1 MKEENLEKLFATAR
15 RAGAEGSPSMPAGF
29 AEGVLR
35 QHRQRVQEN
44 RAFFRAS
51 VLSIATALII
61 LGTVLGINFETSNS
75 SGSDDQES
83 AVEVAYVVLDADGE
97 ATWCSPSSFLLG
109 ASSAL

>member
-15 RAGAEGSPSMPAGF
+15 RAGVEGTPSMPAGF
-29 AEGVLR
+29 AEGVLQ

-44 RAFFRAS
+44 RVFFRTS
-51 VLSIATALII
+51 ILSIATALII

-83 AVEVAYVVLDADGE
+83 TVEMAYVIWDPVGN
-97 ATWCSPSSFLLG
+97 
-109 ASSAL
+109 

>member
-15 RAGAEGSPSMPAGF
+15 RVEAEGTPSMPAGF
-29 AEGVLR
+29 AEGVLQ

-51 VLSIATALII
+51 ILSIATALII
-61 LGTVLGINFETSNS
+61 LGTVLGINFETSSS

-83 AVEVAYVVLDADGE
+83 TVEMAY
-97 ATWCSPSSFLLG
+97 
-109 ASSAL
+109 ALWDPVGN

>member
-1 MKEENLEKLFATAR
+1 MKEENLEKLFARAR
-15 RAGAEGSPSMPAGF
+15 QVGAEGIPPMPAGF

-51 VLSIATALII
+51 FLSIATALII

-83 AVEVAYVVLDADGE
+83 TVEMAYVIWDPVGN
-97 ATWCSPSSFLLG
+97 
-109 ASSAL
+109 

>member
-15 RAGAEGSPSMPAGF
+15 RVGGEGAPSMPAGF
-29 AEGVLR
+29 AEGVLQ

-51 VLSIATALII
+51 ILSIATALII

-75 SGSDDQES
+75 FGSDDQES
-83 AVEVAYVVLDADGE
+83 TVEMAY
-97 ATWCSPSSFLLG
+97 
-109 ASSAL
+109 ALWDPVGN

>member
-15 RAGAEGSPSMPAGF
+15 RVGGEGAPSMQ
-29 AEGVLR
+29 

-51 VLSIATALII
+51 ILSIATALII
-61 LGTVLGINFETSNS
+61 LGAVLGINFETSNS

-83 AVEVAYVVLDADGE
+83 TVEMAY
-97 ATWCSPSSFLLG
+97 
-109 ASSAL
+109 ALWDPVGN